1 MKYKRNAWEM
11 TAQVALYLLLIIL
24 AIVTFYPM
32 WHVLMAS
39 FSDGNR
45 IVQHTGLLFAPT
57 GWSTAAYEVVL
68 QNSSIISGYINT
80 IFYVLVGTSLNLVLT
95 TLGAYVLSRRNFL
108 WRTPAMMLI
117 LFTMFFT
124 GGMIPTFLLVEGL
137 GLVDTRLALILPSA
151 INTYNL
157 VIMRTSFAAV
167 PESLE
172 ESAKIEGANDFT
184 ILMRIFVPVSGSVI
198 AVMVLYYAVAH
209 WNSWFP
215 ALLYLRTR
223 ALYPLQL
230 ILREIL
236 IMNSM
241 DSMRENIDFGDLD
254 RVTDTVKYATIVVAT
269 LPILLLY
276 PFLQKYFVKGVMI
289 GAVKG

>member
-1 MKYKRNAWEM
+1 MFYKKSLLERTVDCLIHVFLIVLAAV
-11 TAQVALYLLLIIL
+11 TLYPI
-24 AIVTFYPM
+24 
-32 WHVLMAS
+32 WHVLVAS
-39 FSDGNR
+39 FSDGNLLM
-45 IVQHTGLLFAPT
+45 QHRGLLFWPRGYSVESYKLVMSNASIVT
-57 GWSTAAYEVVL
+57 GYT
-68 QNSSIISGYINT
+68 NT
-80 IFYVLVGTSLNLVLT
+80 IIIVVCGTALNLLLT

-108 WRTPAMMLI
+108 WRVPAMLLI

-124 GGMIPTFLLVEGL
+124 GGMIPMFLLVEGL
-137 GLVDTRLALILPSA
+137 GMLDNRLALILPSA

-172 ESAKIEGANDFT
+172 ESARLEGANDFT
-184 ILMRIFVPVSGSVI
+184 ILLRIFVPVSGAVI
-198 AVMVLYYAVAH
+198 AVMVLYYATAH

-215 ALLYLRTR
+215 ALLYMRKR
-223 ALYPLQL
+223 ANYPLQL

-236 IMNSM
+236 IMNSLET
-241 DSMRENIDFGDLD
+241 MRDNIDIEDMS
-254 RVTDTVKYATIVVAT
+254 RVSETIKYTTIVVTT